1 MCVASMAEES
11 DVCVCV
17 RVFVSKFVIR
27 LRATCEEVSVV
38 SRDVEEQ
45 DVCNIL

>member
-1 MCVASMAEES
+1 MC
-11 DVCVCV
+11 VCVCV
-17 RVFVSKFVIR
+17 RVLVSKFAFVIR